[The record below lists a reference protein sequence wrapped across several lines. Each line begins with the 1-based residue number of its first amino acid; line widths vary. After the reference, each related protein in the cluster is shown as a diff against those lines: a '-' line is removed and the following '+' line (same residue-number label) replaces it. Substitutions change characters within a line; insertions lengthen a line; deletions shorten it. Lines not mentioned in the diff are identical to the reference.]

1 MKTTCI
7 THAPA
12 RNIFILVFLM
22 YLQSDPA
29 LSQVN
34 YTSFNKTS
42 LKGLNK
48 EFTVNIVGYYTS
60 TDPVLRQINFV
71 STATDK
77 LYPAMNEKTE
87 METDLSHKTIVNSG
101 SLLKENKIVSSTE
114 NPEIS
119 FKATSFTYPKNAKV
133 DIGIEQYSEARLILY
148 AKSLKEYA
156 KDNGFDTS
164 YAFFTNMGMLCSK
177 KRFFVVNLIT
187 MKIEHTALVSHGRG
201 QGTSIFDKQYSDQS
215 GSRCTSLGR
224 YKIIA
229 KYKGA
234 YGESYRMVGLDSTNA
249 NAYNRNIVLHSMS
262 CIPDAEKN
270 WPACVSDG
278 CPAVSAKFLDTLSKI
293 IDTAKKPVLLWI
305 FDSNLEE
312 VLVQEKTETNKTMP
326 VTEVSDDN
334 NSMTLLMPD
343 K

>member
-12 RNIFILVFLM
+12 RNIYILILLV
-22 YLQSDPA
+22 YLQAAPA

-34 YTSFNKTS
+34 YTSSYKT
-42 LKGLNK
+42 LFTGLNK
-48 EFTVNIVGYYTS
+48 EFTVNIVDYYST
-60 TDPVLRQINFV
+60 TDPVMRQINFA

-77 LYPAMNEKTE
+77 LYSVKNEKTE
-87 METDLSHKTIVNSG
+87 METDLSDKSVLNSG
-101 SLLKENKIVSSTE
+101 SFLKENKNVNSNE

-119 FKATSFTYPKNAKV
+119 FKTTSFTYPKNAKV
-133 DIGIEQYSEARLILY
+133 DIGIEQYSEAQLILY
-148 AKSLKEYA
+148 AKSLREYA
-156 KDNGFDTS
+156 RNNGFDTS
-164 YAFFTNMGMLCSK
+164 YAFFTNMGILCSK
-177 KRFFVVNLIT
+177 KRFFVVNLVT
-187 MKIEHTALVSHGRG
+187 MKIEHASLVSHGRG
-201 QGTSIFDKQYSDQS
+201 QGISIFDKQYSDQS

-224 YKIIA
+224 YKIMA

-278 CPAVSAKFLDTLSKI
+278 CPAVSVKFLTTLSNI
-293 IDTAKKPVLLWI
+293 IDAAKKPVLLWI

-312 VLVQEKTETNKTMP
+312 VLVKEKTESIKTRP
-326 VTEVSDDN
+326 VTEVSDDTD
-334 NSMTLLMPD
+334 SITLLMPD